1 MVGQYSFDHLS
12 PAIARVGKITG
23 DSLAPIP
30 EWISLHMERIFQ
42 TMPTDIIIFFAYRQ
56 RKLEMKLSGIMILV
70 ALLLGGCSRQTAA
83 QRDALESAK
92 PGYLVA
98 KSFCSQCHALPFA
111 DQHPPAAWPSVVS
124 RMEAHIQAANKR
136 MPNPAAREA
145 IIAYFQSN

>member
-1 MVGQYSFDHLS
+1 
-12 PAIARVGKITG
+12 
-23 DSLAPIP
+23 
-30 EWISLHMERIFQ
+30 
-42 TMPTDIIIFFAYRQ
+42 
-56 RKLEMKLSGIMILV
+56 MKLSGIMILV

-98 KSFCSQCHALPFA
+98 KSFCSQCHALPFG

-124 RMEAHIQAANKR
+124 RMEAHMQSAYKQ
-136 MPNPAAREA
+136 MPNPTEREA